1 MNAEL
6 RHTPYHPRWYRRR
19 VSVWWWL
26 KNPAYALFVVREL
39 TSVAVA
45 YFALLTLWQL
55 RALTAGPEAYAAFL
69 ERMRSPAFLA
79 LNALALVFLLFHSV
93 TWFNLAPKAIV
104 VRLGGQRVPDLLV
117 AGANYAAWAIL
128 SAGVAFVL
136 LRS

>member
-55 RALTAGPEAYAAFL
+55 RALTAGPDAYAAFL

-104 VRLGGQRVPDLLV
+104 LRLGGQRVPDLLV

>member
-45 YFALLTLWQL
+45 YFALLMLWQI
-55 RALTAGPEAYAAFL
+55 RALTAGPDAYAAFL
-69 ERMRSPAFLA
+69 ERMRSPGLLA
-79 LNALALVFLLFHSV
+79 LNALAFVSLLFHSV
-93 TWFNLAPKAIV
+93 TWFNLAPKAMV
-104 VRLGGQRVPDLLV
+104 LRLGGRRVPDLLV
-117 AGANYAAWAIL
+117 AGANYAAWAIF
-128 SAGVAFVL
+128 SAGVVFVL

>member
-6 RHTPYHPRWYRRR
+6 RHTPFHPRWYRRR

-45 YFALLTLWQL
+45 YFALLMLWQI
-55 RALTAGPEAYAAFL
+55 RALMAGPDAYAAFL
-69 ERMRSPAFLA
+69 ERMRSPGFLA

-104 VRLGGQRVPDLLV
+104 LRLGGQRVPDLVV
-117 AGANYAAWAIL
+117 AGANYVAWAIL